1 MITLSCADEFFS
13 GHPLQSRYLEFSA
26 AERGAAVT
34 TAARDVAAA
43 LQLESLPETPGDN
56 IISAVCEQA
65 IYLLLN
71 VQVLT
76 GAALSGSESNLSPR
90 AYGLLA
96 ALMRKDDNSTDSP
109 AGGSTG
115 GSGGTGSSGTTGS
128 TGDSGSTSG
137 SSGNSTGTGS
147 SGGDL
152 DTGTQTTIKCVN
164 QFRLIRG

>member
-1 MITLSCADEFFS
+1 
-13 GHPLQSRYLEFSA
+13 
-26 AERGAAVT
+26 VT

-76 GAALSGSESNLSPR
+76 GAAPSGSESNLSPR

-96 ALMRKDDNSTDSP
+96 ALMRKGDTSTDSP
-109 AGGSTG
+109 AGGSSGSSGSTG
-115 GSGGTGSSGTTGS
+115 DGGSTSGGTGSSGSTGG

-137 SSGNSTGTGS
+137 GTGTGS
-147 SGGDL
+147 FGGDL
-152 DTGTQTTIKCVN
+152 DTGNQTTIKCVN

>member
-76 GAALSGSESNLSPR
+76 GAAPSGSESNLSPR

-109 AGGSTG
+109 AGGSS
-115 GSGGTGSSGTTGS
+115 GSTGS

-137 SSGNSTGTGS
+137 STGGTGDSGSTSGGTGTGS

-152 DTGTQTTIKCVN
+152 DTGNQTTIKCVN

>member
-109 AGGSTG
+109 AGGS
-115 GSGGTGSSGTTGS
+115 SGSSGS

-137 SSGNSTGTGS
+137 SSGNSTGIGS
-147 SGGDL
+147 TGGDL
-152 DTGTQTTIKCVN
+152 DTGNQTTIKCVN